1 MSAFLN
7 RVCRIPERWLARAA
21 QRRALSMTLIGLLAF
36 TGSALAAWSTHIPVP
51 SVHDEFSYLLAAD
64 TFAHGRL
71 TNPPHPMWMHFESL
85 HIIQRPTYASKYPPA
100 QGVVLAF
107 GQVVGGHPIV
117 GVWLGAGL
125 GCVAIYWMLLGWLPP
140 RWALLGAVIVLLRIG
155 IPSYWSQS
163 YWGGWLA
170 ALGGALVFGALPRL
184 ARNPRVR
191 DSLLMG
197 AGLAILANSRPYEG
211 LVVSLPAVLAL
222 GVVLFRK
229 RHSLA
234 DAATRRALMPMSIVI
249 VCTAGAVA
257 VYNAR
262 VTGSATQLPYQVHET
277 TYAMK
282 PMFLWQSPRL
292 VPEYRHKP
300 MRDYQV
306 AELEVYT
313 QQRSAGGFVRGI
325 GHKGIDLFRFYL
337 GTVLVLPLLFVPWLL
352 GNRRMLFV
360 LLTCVFFGAALL
372 LETHMFPHYAA
383 PATGLI
389 YLLLVQSLRHVRLFR
404 LGSLPLG
411 RLAIWIF
418 PVACAW
424 HLWTSFALPILGYEP
439 RWASERAALQS
450 QLERDGNWHLVIV
463 RYGATHPF
471 DHEWVYNGADI
482 DGERVV
488 WAREMDADHNRRLL
502 DYFADRQPWLLEA
515 DRPDPSLVPYPSAS
529 N

>member
-1 MSAFLN
+1 
-7 RVCRIPERWLARAA
+7 
-21 QRRALSMTLIGLLAF
+21 
-36 TGSALAAWSTHIPVP
+36 
-51 SVHDEFSYLLAAD
+51 
-64 TFAHGRL
+64 
-71 TNPPHPMWMHFESL
+71 
-85 HIIQRPTYASKYPPA
+85 
-100 QGVVLAF
+100 
-107 GQVVGGHPIV
+107 
-117 GVWLGAGL
+117 
-125 GCVAIYWMLLGWLPP
+125 
-140 RWALLGAVIVLLRIG
+140 
-155 IPSYWSQS
+155 
-163 YWGGWLA
+163 
-170 ALGGALVFGALPRL
+170 
-184 ARNPRVR
+184 
-191 DSLLMG
+191 
-197 AGLAILANSRPYEG
+197 
-211 LVVSLPAVLAL
+211 
-222 GVVLFRK
+222 
-229 RHSLA
+229 
-234 DAATRRALMPMSIVI
+234 
-249 VCTAGAVA
+249 
-257 VYNAR
+257 
-262 VTGSATQLPYQVHET
+262 
-277 TYAMK
+277 MK

-515 DRPDPSLVPYPSAS
+515 DRPDPSLVPYPWAS